1 MIGYDK
7 ILFFDTETT
16 GIPGRDADWKT
27 EYETFPRI
35 CQLSWILAGREE
47 NHIILPDGWEIPQEA
62 TDVHGITMERALT
75 EGEPLVD
82 VIGQFIEDCHNAEL
96 ICGHNLYF
104 DTSTI
109 KSELMRYGMYDMLDA
124 ETALFKGKRI
134 DTMRPSMKWVG
145 ATFSNGRL
153 KFPKLEELYAR
164 CFPGETFP
172 AHDAICDVR
181 AVARCLPV
189 LVDNGIIT
197 LAVKEYPAVQ
207 VDPSIAPNPQ
217 GAGIDVCKRSTQ
229 VAETMANVAE
239 QAKKAGNVPIL
250 DAKPK
255 DDKFVENAKGPQI
268 ENSAKITDT
277 KNDLV
282 AAMMADDN
290 F

>member
-16 GIPGRDADWKT
+16 GLLPKDVDWKT
-27 EYETFPRI
+27 DYETFPRI
-35 CQLSWILAGREE
+35 CQLSWIINGREE
-47 NHIILPDGWEIPQEA
+47 DHIIRPDGWVIPQEA
-62 TDVHGITMERALT
+62 TDVHGITTERALA
-75 EGEPLVD
+75 EGEPLVN
-82 VIGQFIEDCHNAEL
+82 VIGQFIEDCHEAEL
-96 ICGHNLYF
+96 ICGHNIYF
-104 DTSTI
+104 DVSTV
-109 KSELMRYGMYDMLDA
+109 KSELMRYGMYEILDA

-134 DTMRPSMKWVG
+134 DTMRPSMKWVA

-153 KFPKLEELYAR
+153 KFPNLEELYAR

-197 LAVKEYPAVQ
+197 LAVKEYPAVEI
-207 VDPSIAPNPQ
+207 DPAI
-217 GAGIDVCKRSTQ
+217 
-229 VAETMANVAE
+229 
-239 QAKKAGNVPIL
+239 AKKPDIVTKAILGTEGKAVNEPISGT
-250 DAKPK
+250 KEK
-255 DDKFVENAKGPQI
+255 NDKLHLGAVNGPQN
-268 ENSAKITDT
+268 EDSAKITGA
-277 KNDLV
+277 KNDLI